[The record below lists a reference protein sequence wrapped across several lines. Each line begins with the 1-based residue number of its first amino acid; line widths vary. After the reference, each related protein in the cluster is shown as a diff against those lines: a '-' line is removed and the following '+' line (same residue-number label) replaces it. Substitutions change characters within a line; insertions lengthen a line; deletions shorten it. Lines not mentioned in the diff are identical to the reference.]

1 MSAQTTADAGRTAH
15 TPGPWTVEDPLGP
28 EALWIV
34 EAGKQTY
41 EWRCTAMVCQ
51 DDPTNDEDRD
61 PVAPITEAEQIA
73 NARLIAAAPDLVKA
87 LEAIL
92 TANDEFVAGLRQDWE
107 GDPLQDAC
115 NAARAALAAAK
126 GAK

>member
-1 MSAQTTADAGRTAH
+1 MTPDDRNTMSAQTTADAGTAH
-15 TPGPWTVEDPLGP
+15 TPGPWIVEDPLGP

-41 EWRCTAMVCQ
+41 EWRCIAMVCQ

-73 NARLIAAAPDLVKA
+73 NARLIAAAPDLLKA
-87 LEAIL
+87 LEEIRDAIP
-92 TANDEFVAGLRQDWE
+92 ANQGGTQGAIRKH
-107 GDPLQDAC
+107 
-115 NAARAALAAAK
+115 AAAALSAAK
-126 GAK
+126 AGAR

>member
-1 MSAQTTADAGRTAH
+1 MSIQRSISDSNQQFAPGVGGH
-15 TPGPWTVEDPLGP
+15 TPGPWSVEDPLGP

-41 EWRCTAMVCQ
+41 EWRCIAMVCQ

-73 NARLIAAAPDLVKA
+73 NARLIAAAPDL
-87 LEAIL
+87 L
-92 TANDEFVAGLRQDWE
+92 
-107 GDPLQDAC
+107 
-115 NAARAALAAAK
+115 AALQELRNRCEGEICDGDLLDRVDALLRTLSESSS
-126 GAK
+126 